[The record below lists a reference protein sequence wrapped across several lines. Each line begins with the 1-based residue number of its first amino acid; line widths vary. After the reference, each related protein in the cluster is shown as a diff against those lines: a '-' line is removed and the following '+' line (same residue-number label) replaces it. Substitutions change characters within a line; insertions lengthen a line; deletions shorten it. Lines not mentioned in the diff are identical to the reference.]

1 MLSQRGSNLTEMSS
15 LETGNIEREWTREFH
30 GSTYQITLSMT
41 YGPSDSD
48 HGGLPGNSM
57 IGTALL
63 RLEVELLDCENSH
76 CSTSQGHVNERWY
89 GEFTSQY
96 IEEITHKAGN
106 FKKCPVFVKMLSA
119 AFTEVRS
126 DHEKTDRSMT
136 PSSTP
141 FNPSSTPPLTQPLP
155 LLYSPPSRNMTR
167 SYSWISSLTVI

>member
-1 MLSQRGSNLTEMSS
+1 MMEDTMMSNRGSNLTEMGSM
-15 LETGNIEREWTREFH
+15 ETGNIEREWTREFH

-41 YGPSDSD
+41 YGTPDSD
-48 HGGLPGNSM
+48 HDRHQGNSM

-76 CSTSQGHVNERWY
+76 GSSSHGNVNERWY

-119 AFTEVRS
+119 AFTEV
-126 DHEKTDRSMT
+126 MT
-136 PSSTP
+136 ISI
-141 FNPSSTPPLTQPLP
+141 NPSSASQRTHLHH
-155 LLYSPPSRNMTR
+155 
-167 SYSWISSLTVI
+167 